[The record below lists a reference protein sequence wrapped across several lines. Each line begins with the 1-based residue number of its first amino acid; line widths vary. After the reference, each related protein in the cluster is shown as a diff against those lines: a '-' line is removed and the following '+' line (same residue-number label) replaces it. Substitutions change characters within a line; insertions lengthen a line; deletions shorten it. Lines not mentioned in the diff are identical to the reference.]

1 MLFIFHKFSVYTNS
15 PFKEMEYVAKS
26 FVTLSITK
34 GYGYIVMAPR
44 QSECKLARGDNCRR
58 KEENLSK
65 CYTFFLANDIGF
77 WPQLTSGYPY
87 ITNNSFDVWE
97 WRWFNH
103 FTNEMILKTN
113 IKVICVDKKILL
125 TKIQQIM
132 MNTQKTQ
139 GLPLNVLLSSIL
151 NVGLQVETRPSTTCW
166 FYWDLSVKLL
176 YCFYIKYSLTSS
188 FLNLKY

>member
-1 MLFIFHKFSVYTNS
+1 MDTGQW
-15 PFKEMEYVAKS
+15 PQRKS
-26 FVTLSITK
+26 
-34 GYGYIVMAPR
+34 
-44 QSECKLARGDNCRR
+44 EHKLARGDNCRR

-65 CYTFFLANDIGF
+65 CYIFLVNDI
-77 WPQLTSGYPY
+77 LTSGYPY
-87 ITNNSFDVWE
+87 ITNNSFDGWA

-103 FTNEMILKTN
+103 FTSEMILKTN
-113 IKVICVDKKILL
+113 IKFICIEKKILL

-151 NVGLQVETRPSTTCW
+151 NVGLKVETRLSTSCW
-166 FYWDLSVKLL
+166 FYWDLNLKLL

-188 FLNLKY
+188 FLILKY

>member
-1 MLFIFHKFSVYTNS
+1 MDRGRW
-15 PFKEMEYVAKS
+15 PQR
-26 FVTLSITK
+26 
-34 GYGYIVMAPR
+34 P
-44 QSECKLARGDNCRR
+44 SEHKLARGDNCRR

-65 CYTFFLANDIGF
+65 YYIFLVNDI
-77 WPQLTSGYPY
+77 LTSGYPY
-87 ITNNSFDVWE
+87 IINNSFYGWE

-103 FTNEMILKTN
+103 FTSEMILKTD
-113 IKVICVDKKILL
+113 IKFICIEKKILL

-151 NVGLQVETRPSTTCW
+151 NVGLKVETRLSTSCW
-166 FYWDLSVKLL
+166 FYWDHNLKLL

-188 FLNLKY
+188 FLILRY

>member
-1 MLFIFHKFSVYTNS
+1 MKDKCIFQLNELEIN
-15 PFKEMEYVAKS
+15 PC
-26 FVTLSITK
+26 IN
-34 GYGYIVMAPR
+34 
-44 QSECKLARGDNCRR
+44 LATWRYMSSA

-65 CYTFFLANDIGF
+65 CYIFFLANDI
-77 WPQLTSGYPY
+77 LTSGYPY

>member
-1 MLFIFHKFSVYTNS
+1 
-15 PFKEMEYVAKS
+15 
-26 FVTLSITK
+26 
-34 GYGYIVMAPR
+34 
-44 QSECKLARGDNCRR
+44 
-58 KEENLSK
+58 
-65 CYTFFLANDIGF
+65 
-77 WPQLTSGYPY
+77 LTSGYPY
-87 ITNNSFDVWE
+87 ITNNSFDIWE